1 MLTDIILDLAIPLCW
16 RKIKTRHRD
25 DPQFAVIGYG
35 KLGGKELG
43 YASDLDLIFIYDDEF
58 IDAGEIYAR
67 LAQRIRSWMSSR
79 TSAGIL
85 FETDLRL
92 RPNGE
97 SGLVACS
104 LATFRKYQFESA
116 WIWEHQALTR
126 ARFVAGDPALG
137 EEFERI
143 REDILRQPRD
153 RQALRLEVINMRDKM
168 SAAHAGKS
176 PLFDLK
182 HDPGGLVDVEF
193 LVQYLV
199 LGHAHEYPEL
209 THNLGNIAL
218 LGIAAK
224 LGLIPADLA
233 AACADSYRELRQ
245 RQHRQR
251 LNDQPSRIPPSDAAS
266 LREPVRALWREVFGE
281 SGQEKA

>member
-1 MLTDIILDLAIPLCW
+1 MLADIMVDLTIPLCW
-16 RKIKTRHRD
+16 RKIKAHHRD
-25 DPQFAVIGYG
+25 DPKFATVGYG

-43 YASDLDLIFIYDDEF
+43 YASDLDLIFLYDDEF
-58 IDAGEIYAR
+58 PDAGEYYAR
-67 LAQRIRSWMSSR
+67 LAQRVRSWLSSR

-116 WIWEHQALTR
+116 WTWEHQALTR

-137 EEFERI
+137 EKFERI
-143 REDILRQPRD
+143 REDILRLPRD
-153 RQALRLEVINMRDKM
+153 RQTLRTEVISMRDKM
-168 SAAHAGKS
+168 RAAHAEKS

-193 LVQYLV
+193 LIQYLI
-199 LGHAHEYPEL
+199 LGHAHEHAEL
-209 THNLGNIAL
+209 TRNLGNIAL
-218 LGIAAK
+218 LGIAAN
-224 LGLIPADLA
+224 LGLISSELA
-233 AACADSYRELRQ
+233 SICANSYRRLRQ
-245 RQHRQR
+245 WQHRQR
-251 LNDQPSRIPPSDAAS
+251 LNNQPSRIPQSGTAI
-266 LREPVRALWREVFGE
+266 LREPVQALWREVFGE
-281 SGQEKA
+281 